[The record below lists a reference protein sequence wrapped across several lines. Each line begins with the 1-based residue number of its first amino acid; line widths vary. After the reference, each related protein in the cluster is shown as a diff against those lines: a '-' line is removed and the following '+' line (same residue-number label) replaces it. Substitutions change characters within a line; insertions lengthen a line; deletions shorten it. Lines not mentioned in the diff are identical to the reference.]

1 MINLVVIILFL
12 IINKIVNKLLF
23 KNIENYI
30 NLPTLYPKI
39 HDYLKDS
46 SRLLFKTREIKNEYK
61 DKSFIIL

>member
-30 NLPTLYPKI
+30 NLPALYPKI

-46 SRLLFKTREIKNEYK
+46 SRLLFKTR
-61 DKSFIIL
+61 KSQ

>member
-30 NLPTLYPKI
+30 NLPALYPKI

-46 SRLLFKTREIKNEYK
+46 SHLLFKTR
-61 DKSFIIL
+61 KSQ